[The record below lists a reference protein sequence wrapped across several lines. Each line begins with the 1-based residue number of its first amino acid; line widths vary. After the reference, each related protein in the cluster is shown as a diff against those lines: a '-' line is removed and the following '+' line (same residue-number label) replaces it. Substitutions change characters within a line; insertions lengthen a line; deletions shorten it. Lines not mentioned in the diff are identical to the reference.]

1 MKIAAGIELDRLE
14 QFEINVNVVGAAAVR
29 NADLIWYGR
38 SETMCFKRKKKN
50 FYKKKLIF

>member
-38 SETMCFKRKKKN
+38 SETVCFKRKNKN
-50 FYKKKLIF
+50 FI